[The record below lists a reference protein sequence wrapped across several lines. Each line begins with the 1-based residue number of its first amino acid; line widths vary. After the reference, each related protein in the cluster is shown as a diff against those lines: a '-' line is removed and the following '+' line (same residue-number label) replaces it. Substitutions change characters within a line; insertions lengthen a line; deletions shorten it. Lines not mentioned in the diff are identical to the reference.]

1 MMTIQERFDAFS
13 RTHVLV
19 IGDVML
25 DTYVWGTVDRISPES
40 PVPVLEVTREEHRPG
55 GAANVALNLRSL
67 GASVTICGLMGDDM
81 AAAELSIQLQDNG
94 INAAGMMVV
103 AGRPTTQK
111 TRVIGRTQQM
121 LRIDREDRKGLSE
134 PDKAQLL
141 LRIHTMI
148 DQLPDVI
155 ILQDYDKGT
164 LSPEVIQSIIDRA
177 GKAGIP
183 VATDPK
189 RNHFLDY
196 TGCTLFKPNLK
207 ELREGLALAQ
217 QPATL
222 PDIEAAISK
231 LRHEMPHAITFITL
245 SEKGVYITDGQEAFQ
260 HDAHRR
266 QVADVS
272 GAGDTV
278 ISVAALLLAQKA
290 PLSLLAALSNL
301 AGGLVCEEV
310 GVVPVNRDRLWRECE
325 RLLQ

>member
-1 MMTIQERFDAFS
+1 MMTIQERFNAFS
-13 RTHVLV
+13 RTQVLV

-40 PVPVLEVTREEHRPG
+40 PVPVLDVIREEHRPG

-81 AAAELSIQLQDNG
+81 AADELSHQLQAHG
-94 INAAGMMVV
+94 IDGSGMMVV

-111 TRVIGRTQQM
+111 TRVIGRSQQM
-121 LRIDREDRKGLSE
+121 LRIDREDRRMLA
-134 PDKAQLL
+134 PADKQQLL
-141 LRIHTMI
+141 ARIQTLI
-148 DQLPDVI
+148 DKRPDVI

-164 LSPEVIQSIIDRA
+164 LSPEVIHAIIDSA
-177 GKAGIP
+177 NKAGIP

-196 TGCTLFKPNLK
+196 AGCTLFKPNLK
-207 ELREGLALAQ
+207 ELRDGLALAQ
-217 QPATL
+217 QPATSQE
-222 PDIEAAISK
+222 IEAAISK

-245 SEKGVYITDGQEAFQ
+245 SEKGVYITDGQDAFH

-278 ISVAALLLAQKA
+278 ISVAALLLAQGA
-290 PLSLLAALSNL
+290 PVSLIAALSNL

-310 GVVPVNRDRLWRECE
+310 GVVPVNRDRLQQECE
-325 RLLQ
+325 RLLP